1 MALLHSGNRPRHVVH
16 QQHRTGFC
24 GSAPGWQ
31 HTHHHH
37 PASAACGVQDCG
49 YTLRTIAVDSEDRA
63 GDGDELQGVH
73 HVPDKLR
80 MSAGRGKDAQ
90 SVLAKALRYRPD
102 PLRQL

>member
-1 MALLHSGNRPRHVVH
+1 M
-16 QQHRTGFC
+16 
-24 GSAPGWQ
+24 
-31 HTHHHH
+31 
-37 PASAACGVQDCG
+37 QDCG

-90 SVLAKALRYRPD
+90 SVLPKALSKRAHPIHKKLED
-102 PLRQL
+102 HFMVAAWS